1 MESRIILASSS
12 PRRIEM
18 MKKNGIEPAVMP
30 SSADEN
36 CPFELTMG
44 QAVMFLAL
52 KKALN
57 VERQLLDRLNETLP
71 DERSG
76 IRGKSDKKDTA
87 AAAEPPAM
95 PPCPSVIIAAD
106 TVVYKNGIIGKPVD
120 EADAVN
126 TLKLLR
132 NTNHFVATGVALM
145 RPGEP
150 KRSLFC
156 DVTEVF
162 FKDYSDEDIKRYV
175 DTDEPWDKAG
185 SYAIQGAW
193 GKHVSHIIGSYDNV
207 MGFPWERIQS
217 ELRAS
222 WPEISI

>member
-1 MESRIILASSS
+1 
-12 PRRIEM
+12 M
-18 MKKNGIEPAVMP
+18 MRQNGIEPVIIP

-57 VERQLLDRLNETLP
+57 VEDSLLA
-71 DERSG
+71 G
-76 IRGKSDKKDTA
+76 QGGARGKSDTA
-87 AAAEPPAM
+87 TAPQSM
-95 PPCPSVIIAAD
+95 PQAPFVIIAAD
-106 TVVYKNGIIGKPVD
+106 TVVYKNGIIGKPAN

-132 NTNHFVATGVALM
+132 NTSHFVATGVALL

-150 KRSLFC
+150 KRSVFY

-162 FKDYSDEDIKRYV
+162 FKDYSDGEIKRYV

-185 SYAIQGAW
+185 SYAIQGCW
-193 GKHVSHIIGSYDNV
+193 GKHVSRIVGNYDNV
-207 MGFPWERIQS
+207 MGFPWERIKT
-217 ELRAS
+217 ELKAN
-222 WPEISI
+222 WQEIQI